1 MRITTCL
8 GMLVASLFLSPALA
22 ADELV
27 VSTKSLSLQA
37 ANRMA
42 VAAAEACEAMGYRVG
57 VAVVDRGG
65 NLQAFVRDPLAG
77 PHTID
82 VATQKAYASAS
93 FQTPTLAM
101 GDMPTLNHAPRVLLV
116 GGGVPID
123 IGGVFYGGIGVSGA
137 PRREV
142 AGDVDDECAR
152 AGIEAVR
159 ADIEF
164 TQ

>member
-1 MRITTCL
+1 MRITMYAGL
-8 GMLVASLFLSPALA
+8 LA
-22 ADELV
+22 CTLTAAAAAGADELV
-27 VSTKSLSLQA
+27 VTTKSLSLDA

-42 VAAAEACEAMGYRVG
+42 VAAAGACEEMGYTVG

-82 VATQKAYASAS
+82 VAIQKAYASAS

-101 GDMPTLNHAPRVLLV
+101 GDMATLNHAPRVLLV
-116 GGGVPID
+116 GGGVPIE

-142 AGDVDDECAR
+142 AGDVDDDCAR

>member
-1 MRITTCL
+1 MGKLKWAPLLTAC
-8 GMLVASLFLSPALA
+8 MMWPAAHADSPLVTLQG
-22 ADELV
+22 
-27 VSTKSLSLQA
+27 LSLET

-42 VAAAEACEAMGYRVG
+42 VAAAEACAEMGYTVG

-82 VATQKAYASAS
+82 VAIQKAYTANS

-101 GDMPTLNHAPRVLLV
+101 GDMAALNHAPRVLLI
-116 GGGVPID
+116 GGGVPVEA
-123 IGGVFYGGIGVSGA
+123 GGLHLGGIGVSGA
-137 PRREV
+137 LRRKV
-142 AGDVDDECAR
+142 TGDVDDECAR

-159 ADIEF
+159 TDIEF
-164 TQ
+164 AQ

>member
-1 MRITTCL
+1 MRTKTCL
-8 GMLVASLFLSPALA
+8 GVLA
-22 ADELV
+22 AALMTASAASAGELV
-27 VSTKSLSLQA
+27 VTTKSLSLDA

-42 VAAAEACEAMGYRVG
+42 VAAAEACEKMGYTVG

-82 VATQKAYASAS
+82 VAIQKAYASAS

-116 GGGVPID
+116 GGGVPVE

-137 PRREV
+137 PRREI

>member
-1 MRITTCL
+1 MGKLKWAPLAAAC
-8 GMLVASLFLSPALA
+8 MVWSAALA
-22 ADELV
+22 ASPV
-27 VSTKSLSLQA
+27 VTTQSLSLDT

-42 VAAAEACEAMGYRVG
+42 VAAAGACAEMDYTVG

-82 VATQKAYASAS
+82 VAIQKAYAATS

-116 GGGVPID
+116 GGGVPVEV
-123 IGGVFYGGIGVSGA
+123 GGIHFGGIGVSGA
-137 PRREV
+137 PRRKV

-159 ADIEF
+159 TDIEF
-164 TQ
+164 AQ

>member
-1 MRITTCL
+1 MRGSKWMTMVSAL
-8 GMLVASLFLSPALA
+8 LA
-22 ADELV
+22 AGAAVADDALV
-27 VSTKSLSLQA
+27 VTTQSLSLTA

-42 VAAAEACEAMGYRVG
+42 VAAAGACEKRGYTVG

-82 VATQKAYASAS
+82 VAIQKAYAAAS

-116 GGGVPID
+116 GGGVPVEV
-123 IGGVFYGGIGVSGA
+123 GGVFYGGIGVSGA

>member
-1 MRITTCL
+1 MRGL
-8 GMLVASLFLSPALA
+8 KWLA
-22 ADELV
+22 AGLMAAMVSSGYAEENPV
-27 VSTKSLSLQA
+27 VTTKSLSLLA

-42 VAAAEACEAMGYRVG
+42 VAAAQACEAMGYKVG

-65 NLQAFVRDPLAG
+65 NLLAFVRDPLAG

-101 GDMPTLNHAPRVLLV
+101 GDMAMLNHAPRVLLV
-116 GGGVPID
+116 GGGVPVE

-142 AGDVDDECAR
+142 AGDVDDDCAR
-152 AGIEAVR
+152 AGIEAIR
-159 ADIEF
+159 TEIEF
-164 TQ
+164 AQ